1 MKLYIKDGKI
11 VDPRMGVDTG
21 EGTTLYN
28 GTESQMA
35 ALGYEVYVPQPYIE
49 SQESVI
55 QKQIDALKLELSET
69 DYIAIKS
76 IEGYECDLLYPGWKV
91 KRANIRKQI
100 NDLEKDLNNLMEN
113 EE

>member
-28 GTESQMA
+28 GTEAQMA
-35 ALGYEVYVPQPYIE
+35 ALGYEVYVPQPYVE
-49 SQESVI
+49 SREAALQR
-55 QKQIDALKLELSET
+55 QIDTLKLELSDT

-76 IEGYECDLLYPGWKV
+76 VEGYDCDLLYPGWKV
-91 KRANIRKQI
+91 KRANLRNRINEIEEQI
-100 NDLEKDLNNLMEN
+100 KNLEENND
-113 EE
+113 